1 MATKMH
7 HDQKVATGQT
17 QLRKIS
23 IACNQLIPEMKQV
36 M

>member
-7 HDQKVATGQT
+7 HDQMVTTSQT